1 MRLRDLVSKYSDE
14 KIVEDILQDI
24 GKVLPT
30 AFLYPIE
37 ELAKTELDKVYYSI
51 LQNTLPL
58 KCEEAGVDNKFS
70 YTISKEHPFYNL
82 ACMHKGKIL
91 TIRKNNK
98 LYFIALKVRAEGL
111 EACGV
116 II

>member
-1 MRLRDLVSKYSDE
+1 MRLRDLVLKYSDE
-14 KIVEDILQDI
+14 RIVEDILTDI
-24 GKVLPT
+24 GKILPT

-37 ELAKTELDKVYYSI
+37 ELTKTELDKVYYNI
-51 LQNTLPL
+51 LQNVLPL
-58 KCEEAGVDNKFS
+58 KCDEATIDNKFS
-70 YTISKEHPFYNL
+70 YLISKEHPFYNI
-82 ACMHKGKIL
+82 AIAQKGKVL

-98 LYFIALKVRAEGL
+98 LYFIALKVKAESL